1 LNTSTF
7 HHLKFSVDSL
17 NIDISKFIFMGA
29 VTHFQKTMKTTIW
42 AKYIGITE

>member
-1 LNTSTF
+1 
-7 HHLKFSVDSL
+7 
-17 NIDISKFIFMGA
+17 MGA